1 MNDPRTLGVRRKAL
15 ATIIRRVREN
25 HMGRSNYGIADLVF
39 DVKNACARE
48 GVIFDNDLFNEVMR
62 DGV

>member
-1 MNDPRTLGVRRKAL
+1 
-15 ATIIRRVREN
+15 
-25 HMGRSNYGIADLVF
+25 MGRSNYGIADLVF

-48 GVIFDNDLFNEVMR
+48 DTVFDNDLFNEVMR